1 MIMEA
6 PEYQRE
12 STIKDFLDVVFR
24 RKWIILGIVVV
35 ATTVVVFLNMREPAI
50 YESSAKILVKRGETP
65 SVFSTNVRT
74 LTWEEEIASQIELV
88 ESQVVIDRAQE
99 NLPKFFPAG
108 YTSSEKIKQGNVNAG
123 VISKSNVIWV
133 TYTSDDPVFCE
144 AAVSAIVN
152 AYRDYYQKIRT
163 PPEMEDFFSEELQST
178 KEEIEFWRSEKEK
191 VLKQWNII
199 DLKNQRVNLINMLSN
214 YQKDLDDVVKERAEK
229 EIIISRLEKMRSG
242 NIDTVLAGLSGLNA
256 SSIEDKVVKD
266 LRAKLQELKMKE
278 SELKAKYTD
287 KYPELIKVRKQI
299 GDVIALIDNELDTQI
314 LVIKNQLDVVKRKEA
329 TISGIISRL
338 ENERSHYPSQEVE
351 LERIDDALARLQKN
365 YNELVAQRMS
375 ARVSLAS
382 NPEWTVTIL
391 TPATKAYR
399 KKTRDYVRI
408 ALGPI
413 FSIIVALG
421 FAFFMDNLDHSIKN
435 IAEAESL
442 LNLPVF
448 SSIPDKDVK

>member
-1 MIMEA
+1 MEA